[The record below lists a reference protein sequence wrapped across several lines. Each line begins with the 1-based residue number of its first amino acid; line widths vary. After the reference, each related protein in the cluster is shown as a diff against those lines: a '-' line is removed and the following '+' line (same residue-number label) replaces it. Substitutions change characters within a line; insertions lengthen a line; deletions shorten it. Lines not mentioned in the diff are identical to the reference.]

1 MNFNN
6 PTWGGKEPR
15 AWQAEAFPIATAHLS
30 SADPSAAVIRAIMG
44 AGKSV
49 LIAELCGAAVLS
61 PDACIVVSTS
71 SEMLVRQLSAD
82 IGARCHGKRHVGV
95 WYGKKKR
102 LGSVIVTCIPS
113 VLALAE
119 KLHHSGRK
127 VALWIADEAHRTEC
141 STILDAHDTLAP
153 ARTLGFTAT
162 PFRAD
167 ERQTLRLFKTQIY
180 DYGADRAL
188 RDGVVVPWRIMAWT
202 EPVSDLDTACIQMIR
217 ETGGPGLCNAVSMKD
232 AEGFATLLTT
242 QGIPAAAIHSGM
254 EDRKKYDVLRRLEHG
269 DLRCLVH
276 VNMLTEG
283 ANYPFLRWLCLRREV
298 DSRVRF
304 QQEIG
309 RVLRTAP
316 GKAEAVF
323 LDPNDLFGK
332 FPLTFAQALGD
343 PLPKD
348 PAEAFTELPPE
359 RKADVIVEAK
369 DATAISLIELEIRR
383 LIVACDASGMVGAR
397 TILSRVKRQA
407 PSSKIQHQSIAEQ
420 GFKASPFVPESYR
433 PLIELMLE
441 RCALLSKG
449 FASDLHAALWAI
461 VLHRRWPPLDDEGRI
476 HSGVEVKSAAIVP
489 VEFSPVVRLENLKN
503 QSFFPFEAAQ

>member
-1 MNFNN
+1 MNFSN

-15 AWQAEAFPIATAHLS
+15 AWQAEAFPIVAAHLGG
-30 SADPSAAVIRAIMG
+30 DEPSAAVIRAIMG

-49 LIAELCGAAVLS
+49 LIAELCGAAVLQ
-61 PDACIVVSTS
+61 PETCIVVSTS

-102 LGSVIVTCIPS
+102 LGAVIVTCIPS
-113 VLALAE
+113 VPALAE
-119 KLHHSGRK
+119 KLKGVGRR
-127 VALWIADEAHRTEC
+127 VALWIADEAHRTEAP
-141 STILDAHDTLAP
+141 TIKNAHGTLGP
-153 ARTLGFTAT
+153 ELSLGFTAT

-167 ERQTLRLFKTQIY
+167 PRDTLSLFKQQIY

-188 RDGVVVPWRIMAWT
+188 KDGVVVPWRIAGWT
-202 EPVSDLDTACIQMIR
+202 EAVHDLDTACIQMIR
-217 ETGGPGLCNAVSMKD
+217 ETSGPGLCNAVSKAD
-232 AEGFATLLTT
+232 AEGFAALLTT

-254 EDRKKYDVLRRLEHG
+254 EQRRQHAVLRDLERG
-269 DLRCLVH
+269 ALRCLVH

-309 RVLRTAP
+309 RVLRTSP
-316 GKAEAVF
+316 GKTEALF

-332 FPLTFAQALGD
+332 FPLTLAQALGD
-343 PLPKD
+343 PLPRD
-348 PAEAFTELPPE
+348 PRDAFAELPPE
-359 RKADVIVEAK
+359 RKASEIKEAK
-369 DATAISLIELEIRR
+369 EATAMSFIELEIRR
-383 LIVACDASGMVGAR
+383 LVVACDAAGMIGPR
-397 TILSRVKRQA
+397 TVLSKVKRQM
-407 PSSKIQHQSIAEQ
+407 PSSKIQHASIAEQ
-420 GFKASPFVPESYR
+420 GFKASPFVPQGYR
-433 PLIELMLE
+433 ELIGLMLE
-441 RCALLSKG
+441 KCALLSKG

-476 HSGVEVKSAAIVP
+476 HSGIEDRPAAPEIKH
-489 VEFSPVVRLENLKN
+489 SPAVRLERLKH
-503 QSFFPFEAAQ
+503 QSEFAFKE